1 MNNKTGYGLRIVL
14 GGYLAYLGIRMLIQT
29 INDRPAN
36 MMFMGVMAVLFAV
49 VGIAYAVYSLKKVW
63 EMKKEE
69 MKSPEDDGSEPDI
82 YQEEAAEEEAKTE
95 EKTSEVSAEKV
106 SDEKTE
112 ETPEAVSEGHAEEI
126 ENDYEEK

>member
-36 MMFMGVMAVLFAV
+36 MMFMGAMAVLFAV

-63 EMKKEE
+63 EMRKEE
-69 MKSPEDDGSEPDI
+69 MKSTEDDGSEPDI

-95 EKTSEVSAEKV
+95 EKTSEASAEKV

-112 ETPEAVSEGHAEEI
+112 ETPEAVSEGHTEEI

>member
-63 EMKKEE
+63 EMRKEE

-82 YQEEAAEEEAKTE
+82 YQEEASEEEAKTE

-112 ETPEAVSEGHAEEI
+112 ETPEAVSEGHIEEI

>member
-1 MNNKTGYGLRIVL
+1 MNNKTGYGLRTVL

-63 EMKKEE
+63 EIYIRKKHLKKKQKRKKRHRKRRQKRYL
-69 MKSPEDDGSEPDI
+69 MRKPKKRRRRCQKDI
-82 YQEEAAEEEAKTE
+82 
-95 EKTSEVSAEKV
+95 
-106 SDEKTE
+106 
-112 ETPEAVSEGHAEEI
+112 
-126 ENDYEEK
+126 